1 MTPGTECVI
10 RAAAPADAGA
20 IARLA
25 TELARHVRDPDPQLS
40 AAYFEAQ
47 LFSAEPWAQCLV
59 AEVRGLVA
67 GYLTYCKQL
76 EIHTGR
82 SWLWIGDLCVAAK
95 VRRTGI
101 ARHLISDLRSRARE
115 LGCVRTAP
123 GSVSTE
129 CRGRRVLRKARCSY
143 RGRYRADAAIC
154 AGLTHN
160 AGGAMEFPIECH
172 LAQRCCRHRSASG
185 AAISAQRGHRNRRA
199 WDK

>member
-25 TELARHVRDPDPQLS
+25 AELARHVRDPDPRLS
-40 AAYFEAQ
+40 GAYLEAQ

-82 SWLWIGDLCVAAK
+82 RWLWIGDLCLAAQ
-95 VRRTGI
+95 VRRTAI

-115 LGCVRTAP
+115 LGCAGLRTAP

-129 CRGRRVLRKARCSY
+129 CRGQRVLRKARCSD
-143 RGRYRADAAIC
+143 RGGYRADAAIR
-154 AGLTHN
+154 AGLIHS
-160 AGGAMEFPIECH
+160 AGGGNGLPYRMAPGTAMPSPSICERDRDFRTKWA
-172 LAQRCCRHRSASG
+172 L
-185 AAISAQRGHRNRRA
+185 
-199 WDK
+199 

>member
-1 MTPGTECVI
+1 MKDRGFMTPSTEYVI

-25 TELARHVRDPDPQLS
+25 AELARHVRDPDPRLS
-40 AAYFEAQ
+40 GAYVEAQ

-82 SWLWIGDLCVAAK
+82 RWLWIGDLCVATQ

-101 ARHLISDLRSRARE
+101 ARRLISDVRSRARE
-115 LGCVRTAP
+115 LGC
-123 GSVSTE
+123 
-129 CRGRRVLRKARCSY
+129 
-143 RGRYRADAAIC
+143 
-154 AGLTHN
+154 AGLRLDLFRPN
-160 AGGAMEFPIECH
+160 VEAGRFYAKLGARIEKDIA
-172 LAQRCCRHRSASG
+172 LMRLSV
-185 AAISAQRGHRNRRA
+185 RA
-199 WDK
+199 

>member
-25 TELARHVRDPDPQLS
+25 SELARQVRDPDPELL
-40 AAYFEAQ
+40 AAYLEAQ
-47 LFSAEPWAQCLV
+47 LFSAEPWAPCLV

-67 GYLTYCKQL
+67 RYLTYCKQL

-82 SWLWIGDLCVAAK
+82 RWLWTGDLCVAAQ

-101 ARHLISDLRSRARE
+101 ARHLISDLRSRARARMC
-115 LGCVRTAP
+115 GTAP

-129 CRGRRVLRKARCSY
+129 YRGQRVLRKARRSDG
-143 RGRYRADAAIC
+143 GRYRADAAIR
-154 AGLTHN
+154 AGLTHT
-160 AGGAMEFPIECH
+160 AGRNGIRYRWALLKLC
-172 LAQRCCRHRSASG
+172 SSG
-185 AAISAQRGHRNRRA
+185 WA
-199 WDK
+199 